1 MSPSLRDHAA
11 ALAPA
16 GIGNIGPGLD
26 VLGMAVTGPGDRVR
40 VERRAAAGIEV
51 ADAGHPELPTDPT
64 ANTASIAASQVLRRA
79 SASDVGLRLF
89 VTKGLPLAGGQGGSA
104 ASAVAGAVAT
114 NRLLGS
120 PLTDVELLECALEA
134 EATVSGRHADN
145 LAPALYGGICLVRS
159 VAPMDIVPLP
169 IPDGLHVVLAHPD
182 QRMKTAE
189 ARAALPRFIAR
200 DTTIHQMAQVAAM
213 VGPGAAGTAYIPG
226 LADFVPMVKNIGSM
240 ALAGPPL
247 VKAVTGQEIGEQELG
262 DERDRA
268 QRVPQVVH
276 EHRDLIA
283 PVRLEHAPQPVHLER
298 AAHPRAELV
307 TDSTYSLCR
316 GRRSGFRR
324 HAATRSRSGKNPPA
338 PWIFA
343 RVEPRVDPR

>member
-213 VGPGAAGTAYIPG
+213 VAGCFTGDLALLGRALDDQIAEPARGILLPGFVASKAAAIAAGALGGSISGAGPTSFYLCTSAAAAETV
-226 LADFVPMVKNIGSM
+226 ADAVVRSYAAAGIACTPRVCRPAPRG
-240 ALAGPPL
+240 ALALP
-247 VKAVTGQEIGEQELG
+247 E
-262 DERDRA
+262 D
-268 QRVPQVVH
+268 
-276 EHRDLIA
+276 
-283 PVRLEHAPQPVHLER
+283 
-298 AAHPRAELV
+298 
-307 TDSTYSLCR
+307 
-316 GRRSGFRR
+316 
-324 HAATRSRSGKNPPA
+324 
-338 PWIFA
+338 
-343 RVEPRVDPR
+343 VDVA